1 MKQIVGEKE
10 ARLTYL
16 KRQLAKRVS
25 RSKFF
30 DSHCHYIAPKSK
42 MPVAVKKLIG
52 EIETLEKDMG
62 PRKAEEL
69 RAQVG
74 GPRPRH

>member
-1 MKQIVGEKE
+1 MKQIATEKE

-16 KRQLAKRVS
+16 KRELTKRVS
-25 RSKFF
+25 RTKFF

-42 MPVAVKKLIG
+42 MPVAVKKLIE
-52 EIETLEKDMG
+52 EIEALEKDMG

-69 RAQVG
+69 
-74 GPRPRH
+74 